1 MNDSKAKEKQS
12 KASKCPDTTRASKS
26 SDKRAVFDLRA
37 LLKNEK
43 AIKAIVLGS
52 AGLILLYF
60 ISSSFSGGNASRKTE
75 SDTVEHLT
83 MSELEEQRLEQKL
96 ERAIS
101 AIDGVGE
108 LTIVVTL
115 ESLSETVYA
124 ERGSGVRTVIAPKVR
139 GVAIVAEGASNPV
152 VEQRIVELTG
162 RLLGI
167 NTTRIN
173 VTY

>member
-1 MNDSKAKEKQS
+1 MNDEIKAESKVQ
-12 KASKCPDTTRASKS
+12 
-26 SDKRAVFDLRA
+26 DKGKVLDFRT

-43 AIKAIVLGS
+43 AIKAVVVGGLALVVLMF
-52 AGLILLYF
+52 L
-60 ISSSFSGGNASRKTE
+60 SSVFSGDESSRNA
-75 SDTVEHLT
+75 DADFGGITVAEAE
-83 MSELEEQRLEQKL
+83 ELRLEQKL

-124 ERGSGVRTVIAPKVR
+124 ERGSGVRTVIAPRVR
-139 GVAIVAEGASNPV
+139 GVAIVAQGADNPV
-152 VEQRIVELTG
+152 VQEQIVELTS

-167 NTTRIN
+167 NSTRIS
-173 VTY
+173 VTN